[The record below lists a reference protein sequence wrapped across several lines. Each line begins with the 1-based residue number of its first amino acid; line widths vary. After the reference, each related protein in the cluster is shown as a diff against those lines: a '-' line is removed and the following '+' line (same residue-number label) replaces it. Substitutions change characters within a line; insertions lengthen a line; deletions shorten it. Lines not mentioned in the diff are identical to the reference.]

1 MEQIDHFRF
10 NNDIIITYKRHL
22 NCARD
27 ILLEEYRNVHPKM
40 NRIAE
45 ELRQEQ
51 EQLILKKVIST
62 GINTR
67 LCSSDFTFEVIAFKL
82 TDIDKNDLTIF

>member
-1 MEQIDHFRF
+1 
-10 NNDIIITYKRHL
+10 
-22 NCARD
+22 
-27 ILLEEYRNVHPKM
+27 M

-67 LCSSDFTFEVIAFKL
+67 LCSSDFTFEITAFKL
-82 TDIDKNDLTIF
+82 TDIDNNDLTIF